1 MIQMPLIALYNYDN
15 TILDGLQAPH
25 RSELDPSLE
34 YVQNIP
40 ELSTDELH
48 ELLLAEIGELT
59 VFYSR
64 PDLLKSMITTW
75 AKAERPNWIKLWQ
88 TTLFKYNPIW
98 NKDGEYTESVKRAG
112 GNSSRNENSSA
123 TTYGRS
129 DAHNVTG
136 YDTNAY
142 SPDTQDVTSGTDSN
156 RGGGTASAEYN
167 DTETRTRTERGNIGI
182 VTTQTMLKEEREA
195 AVFNIYS
202 HIIEAF
208 KKRFCIMLY

>member
-1 MIQMPLIALYNYDN
+1 MQLPLIALYNYDN
-15 TILDGLQAPH
+15 TILDGLKALEK
-25 RSELDPSLE
+25 SELDPSLE
-34 YVQNIP
+34 YVQNVP

-48 ELLLAEIGELT
+48 ALLLAEIGELT
-59 VFYSR
+59 VFYSK
-64 PDLLKSMITTW
+64 PDILKSMVTTW

-88 TTLFKYNPIW
+88 TTLLKYNPIW
-98 NKDGEYTESVKRAG
+98 NKDGVYTESVKRAG
-112 GNSSRNENSSA
+112 KNSGQNKNNSA

-156 RGGGTASAEYN
+156 SGSGTSSAEYE
-167 DTETRTRTERGNIGI
+167 DSETLTRTERGNIG
-182 VTTQTMLKEEREA
+182 VTTTQAMLKEEREA
-195 AVFNIYS
+195 AVFNIYA